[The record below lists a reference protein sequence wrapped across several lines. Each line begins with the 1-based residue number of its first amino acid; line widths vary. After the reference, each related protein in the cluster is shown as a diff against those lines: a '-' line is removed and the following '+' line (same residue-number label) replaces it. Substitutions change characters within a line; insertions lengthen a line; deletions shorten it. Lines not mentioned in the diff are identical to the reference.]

1 MVMDEEERKRKQ
13 KEYNRRYQKK
23 LKLYRQQ
30 AKANTKDQLIGLAG
44 VIGKETL
51 EVIRSMLQ
59 ASLSNP
65 LMGIV
70 SAITI
75 GDILYRAKIID
86 IQSYTAI
93 MVSVGVLEGTA
104 VAGSIIN
111 DVTDFFH
118 IFQSQNQSSDPITPT
133 ASTVVVGSESNKD
146 LQALMSKMTQ
156 NMGSNQ

>member
-1 MVMDEEERKRKQ
+1 MDEQERKRKQ
-13 KEYNRRYQKK
+13 REYNKRYQQKMRLARK
-23 LKLYRQQ
+23 QLKQ
-30 AKANTKDQLIGLAG
+30 NNKDQLIGLVG

-51 EVIRSMLQ
+51 EVIKAMLQ

-70 SAITI
+70 SGITI

-104 VAGSIIN
+104 VAGTIIN
-111 DVTDFFH
+111 DVSDFFH

-133 ASTVVVGSESNKD
+133 ASTVVVSESQKD
-146 LQALMSKMTQ
+146 LQALMSKMTE
-156 NMGSNQ
+156 NAGLNQ

>member
-1 MVMDEEERKRKQ
+1 MDEEERKRKQ
-13 KEYNRRYQKK
+13 REYNKRYQQKMRLARKK
-23 LKLYRQQ
+23 LKQ
-30 AKANTKDQLIGLAG
+30 NNKDQLIGLVG

-51 EVIRSMLQ
+51 EVIKAMLQ

-70 SAITI
+70 SGITI

-104 VAGSIIN
+104 VAGTIIN
-111 DVTDFFH
+111 DVSDFFH

-133 ASTVVVGSESNKD
+133 ASTVVVSESQD
-146 LQALMSKMTQ
+146 LQALMSKMTE
-156 NMGSNQ
+156 NAGLNQ

>member
-1 MVMDEEERKRKQ
+1 MDEQERKRKQ
-13 KEYNRRYQKK
+13 REYNRRYQAKMRLARK
-23 LKLYRQQ
+23 QLKQ
-30 AKANTKDQLIGLAG
+30 NTKDQLIGLAG
-44 VIGKETL
+44 VLGRETL

-75 GDILYRAKIID
+75 GDILYRSKIID

-104 VAGSIIN
+104 VAGSVIN
-111 DVTDFFH
+111 DVSDFFK
-118 IFQSQNQSSDPITPT
+118 IFQSQNQTNDPIVPT
-133 ASTVVVGSESNKD
+133 ATTVVVGSEGNKD
-146 LQALMSKMTQ
+146 LQSLMSEMSK
-156 NMGSNQ
+156 NAGSNQ

>member
-1 MVMDEEERKRKQ
+1 MDEQRKREKQ
-13 KEYNRRYQKK
+13 REYNRRYQQKMRLARK
-23 LKLYRQQ
+23 ELKQ
-30 AKANTKDQLIGLAG
+30 KTKNQIIGLAG
-44 VIGKETL
+44 VLGKETL

-104 VAGSIIN
+104 VVGAVIN
-111 DVTDFFH
+111 DVSDFFK
-118 IFQSQNQSSDPITPT
+118 IFQSQAQTNDPIVPT
-133 ASTVVVGSESNKD
+133 ATTVVVGSESNKD
-146 LQALMSKMTQ
+146 LQALMSEMSKNT
-156 NMGSNQ
+156 GSNQ

>member
-1 MVMDEEERKRKQ
+1 MNEQERKEKQ
-13 KEYNRRYQKK
+13 REYNRRYQKK
-23 LKLYRQQ
+23 MKLARQQ
-30 AKANTKDQLIGLAG
+30 LKQSTKNQIIGIAG
-44 VIGKETL
+44 ILGKETL

-75 GDILYRAKIID
+75 GDILYRSKIID

-104 VAGSIIN
+104 VASSVIN
-111 DVTDFFH
+111 DVSDFFK
-118 IFQSQNQSSDPITPT
+118 IFQSQQQSNDPITPT
-133 ASTVVVGSESNKD
+133 ASTVVVGSESQKD
-146 LQALMSKMTQ
+146 LQSLMSEMTK
-156 NMGSNQ
+156 NAGSNQ

>member
-1 MVMDEEERKRKQ
+1 MDEQERKRKQ
-13 KEYNRRYQKK
+13 REYNKRYQQKMRLARK
-23 LKLYRQQ
+23 QLKQ
-30 AKANTKDQLIGLAG
+30 NNKDQLIGLVR
-44 VIGKETL
+44 VIGRETL
-51 EVIRSMLQ
+51 EVVKAMLQ

-70 SAITI
+70 SGIVI

-104 VAGSIIN
+104 VAGTIIN
-111 DVTDFFH
+111 DVSDFFH

-133 ASTVVVGSESNKD
+133 ASTVVVSESQKD
-146 LQALMSKMTQ
+146 LQALMSKM
-156 NMGSNQ
+156 NGGLNQ